1 LEKWPQFAFHLN
13 LLACLRTPKLH
24 YVTHSNNFLR
34 ARGTTHQRE
43 KMEQHFL
50 REFQLVTSEDRE
62 YIVTS
67 EDRWQIGET
76 ESIRSSHLLAVMKNA
91 TVGRADV

>member
-1 LEKWPQFAFHLN
+1 
-13 LLACLRTPKLH
+13 
-24 YVTHSNNFLR
+24 
-34 ARGTTHQRE
+34 
-43 KMEQHFL
+43 MEQHFL

-76 ESIRSSHLLAVMKNA
+76 VSIRSSHLLPVMKNA